1 MLPAAGWLLV
11 QGVLPLATLNW
22 IRGREWMDTPF
33 DIYLPTK
40 YILLIIHNKNKLSLC
55 RVIKGYNCECTSAHN
70 QPQTGFWL
78 IAAAPRRQKGNKIGQ
93 I

>member
-33 DIYLPTK
+33 DINIFLLL
-40 YILLIIHNKNKLSLC
+40 YI
-55 RVIKGYNCECTSAHN
+55 IKINYPCVG
-70 QPQTGFWL
+70 L
-78 IAAAPRRQKGNKIGQ
+78 
-93 I
+93 